1 MENQVVEAKATAED
15 SESIDAVT
23 GAGGEVKKRLADK
36 ELKNPQA
43 ADEVEKT
50 EKTVK
55 TPQGTNNAGLH
66 EAVKGLFEGEE
77 FSPEFKEKVA
87 VVFEAAVN
95 ERAAQIKEAVE
106 AEFVTKLDEETTKI
120 ESELSEKV
128 EKFLDFSAGKWLEEN
143 ATAIESG
150 IKVEIAESLLEG
162 LKTMFVEHNV
172 VVDEKTVDT
181 IQEMSDE
188 LDSERKKFTGAVLE
202 NADLKKQMVEL
213 KNQMAFQ
220 TVTEGLADTQ
230 VEKLR
235 ALAESITFE
244 STEDYTSKIKSIRE
258 SFFAEAA
265 PVVADVAE
273 ELNEDV
279 SAPKTKSSGNS
290 DIDVLAASLG
300 RYSGSRI

>member
-1 MENQVVEAKATAED
+1 MENAVIPEAKATGED

-43 ADEVEKT
+43 ADTV

-55 TPQGTNNAGLH
+55 IPMGTNNAGLH
-66 EAVKGLFEGEE
+66 EAIKGLFEGEE
-77 FSPEFKEKVA
+77 FSTEFKEKVA

-95 ERAAQIKEAVE
+95 ERVSEITEGFE
-106 AEFVTKLDEETTKI
+106 AEFVTKLDEEASKI

-128 EKFLDFSAGKWLEEN
+128 EKFMDFTATKWMEEN
-143 ATAIESG
+143 TVAIESG

-162 LKTMFVEHNV
+162 LKSMFVEHNV
-172 VVDEKTVDT
+172 VVDEQTVDT
-181 IQEMSDE
+181 IQEISDE

-202 NADLKKQMVEL
+202 NADLKKQIVEL
-213 KNQMAFQ
+213 HNKMAFD

-235 ALAESITFE
+235 TLSESITFD
-244 STEDYTSKIKSIRE
+244 STEDYTSKLKSIRE
-258 SFFAEAA
+258 SFFAESA
-265 PVVADVAE
+265 PVVADSTE
-273 ELNEDV
+273 QLNEEIQTQK
-279 SAPKTKSSGNS
+279 PKSSGNYEM
-290 DIDVLAASLG
+290 DALAESMS
-300 RYSGSRI
+300 RYAG